1 MQMEFLDI
9 LFGGLTLGAIY
20 CVFALGLSLV
30 YGTGRVLNFAHGS
43 IYMMGAYLAWILSTG
58 MFQFGYLLTFVIL
71 VPVLFVTGV
80 VIERVMIRP
89 LRSQENWQTKT
100 MLMTLG
106 LAFVIDNANLILFGS
121 HSKLLPPMVEGT
133 ISVAGVSISEHRAL
147 MFVLAIAIV
156 VVLELFLRYTRHGQ
170 AMRAVAQDQ
179 TAANMVGINVHRVFG
194 YTFGISVVLAGVA
207 GVLLAPMYMVSPFGG
222 WEPFLKAFVIVV
234 FGGLGSTRGV
244 LLAAFILGVLEA
256 FVTVWAGSSW
266 IMPIWLLTMLVVLMV
281 RPQGLLGI
289 PGR

>member
-1 MQMEFLDI
+1 MEFLEI
-9 LFGGLTLGAIY
+9 FIGGMTLGAIY

-43 IYMMGAYLAWILSTG
+43 LYMAGAYLAWVLAIG
-58 MFQFGYLLTFVIL
+58 MLNLPYVVVFAIVI
-71 VPVLFVTGV
+71 PTLFVAGML
-80 VIERVMIRP
+80 IERFLIRP
-89 LRSQENWQTKT
+89 LRKHENWQTKT

-106 LAFVIDNANLILFGS
+106 MAFVIDNANLIMFGS
-121 HSKLLPPMVEGT
+121 HSKLLPPLVTGSSSFGD
-133 ISVAGVSISEHRAL
+133 ISISNHRIL
-147 MFVLAIAIV
+147 VFVVAIAIV
-156 VVLELFLRYTRHGQ
+156 VALEMFLRHTRHGQ
-170 AMRAVAQDQ
+170 AMRAVSQDQ
-179 TAANMVGINVHRVFG
+179 QAANMVGINVNRVFG

-207 GVLLAPMYMVSPFGG
+207 GILLAPMYMVSPFGG

-256 FVTVWAGSSW
+256 FVTVWVGSSW
-266 IMPIWLLTMLVVLMV
+266 IMPIWLLMLLVVLMV
-281 RPQGLLGI
+281 RPQGLLGT

>member
-1 MQMEFLDI
+1 MEILEI

-30 YGTGRVLNFAHGS
+30 YGTARVLNFAHGS
-43 IYMMGAYLAWILSTG
+43 IYMAGAYLAWILSTG
-58 MFQFGYLLTFVIL
+58 LYQLGYLPTLLLL
-71 VPVLFVTGV
+71 VPTLFGAGML
-80 VIERVMIRP
+80 IERCLIRP
-89 LRSQENWQTKT
+89 LRSHENWQTKT

-106 LAFVIDNANLILFGS
+106 LAFVIDNTSLILFGS
-121 HSKLLPPMVEGT
+121 HSKLLPPLIEGT
-133 ISVAGVSISEHRAL
+133 ISVAGVTLSWHRVVV
-147 MFVLAIAIV
+147 FVLAIAIV
-156 VVLELFLRYTRHGQ
+156 IGLELFLRRTRHGQ

-179 TAANMVGINVHRVFG
+179 MAANMVGINVHRVFG
-194 YTFGISVVLAGVA
+194 YTFGISVVLAGLA

-256 FVTVWAGSSW
+256 FVTVWIGSTW
-266 IMPIWLLTMLVVLMV
+266 IMPIWLLTLLLVLMV
-281 RPQGLLGI
+281 RPQGLLGT

>member
-1 MQMEFLDI
+1 MAYLDI

-30 YGTGRVLNFAHGS
+30 YGTGHVLNFAHGS
-43 IYMMGAYLAWILSTG
+43 LYMCGAYLAWLLLSG
-58 MFQFGYLLTFVIL
+58 WFQFGYLLTFVVL
-71 VPVLFVTGV
+71 LPVLFLAGIL
-80 VIERVMIRP
+80 IERVLIRP
-89 LRSQENWQTKT
+89 LRRQNNWRTKT

-106 LAFVIDNANLILFGS
+106 LAFVLDNMNLIFFGS
-121 HSKLLPPMVEGT
+121 HSKLLPPLVEGS
-133 ISVAGVSISEHRAL
+133 ISVLGVNVSQHRA
-147 MFVLAIAIV
+147 MVFVLAIVIV
-156 VVLELFLRYTRHGQ
+156 VALEMFLRYTRHGQ

-179 TAANMVGINVHRVFG
+179 TAADIVGINVHRVFG

-207 GVLLAPMYMVSPFGG
+207 GVLLAPMYMASPFGG
-222 WEPFLKAFVIVV
+222 WAPFLKAFVIVV

-256 FVTVWAGSSW
+256 FATVWVGSSW

-281 RPQGLLGI
+281 RPEGLLGT